1 MDVILGI
8 VVLIVAGIIMADF
21 FNYCLSARF
30 SEKIVHNLARVVFVL
45 LNVLTV
51 SMMGASKWRTIL
63 TMVVFFAWVFLFY
76 REQVKIKI
84 PIVGVEFILISISE
98 TIGNIIWTLGN
109 FDEEIPLGSNEFSM
123 ARVFV
128 TLSTVIVLWG
138 LNTIFLFAWKR
149 NRLNWIKENSVRI
162 SLPLITVQ
170 LCLFCFLMQ
179 VDIFLIGS
187 KWMFMLITEVILMII
202 EMILMYYEFIYLRKK
217 ELLEMEIELMEAN
230 NRVQAQY
237 CKERIKYYDDLRELR
252 HDAKNQLQMVC
263 FLVDSDKDEAEKILD
278 SMEQKIQSIQVYKEE
293 KKEF

>member
-1 MDVILGI
+1 
-8 VVLIVAGIIMADF
+8 MADF

-45 LNVLTV
+45 LNILTV
-51 SMMGASKWRTIL
+51 PMMDAGKWRTIL

-98 TIGNIIWTLGN
+98 MIGNIIWTLGN

-128 TLSTVIVLWG
+128 TLSTVIILWG
-138 LNTIFLFAWKR
+138 LNTIFLFFWKR
-149 NRLNWIKENSVRI
+149 NRSNWIKENIVRI

-170 LCLFCFLMQ
+170 LCLFCFLIQ

-217 ELLEMEIELMEAN
+217 ELLEMEMELMEAN
-230 NRVQAQY
+230 NRIQAQY
-237 CKERIKYYDDLRELR
+237 CNERIKYYDELRELR

-263 FLVDSDKDEAEKILD
+263 FLVDSDKDEAKKILD

-293 KKEF
+293 KKEL